1 LKVIIVMPTK
11 SINSQGIR
19 TEAVGESVA
28 ESVPESVALSPVS
41 ASRIAVSVCVT
52 QYAGEARTVMGA
64 AESGLGM
71 STGWIAFQPG

>member
-1 LKVIIVMPTK
+1 MPTK

-28 ESVPESVALSPVS
+28 ESVAVSPVS

>member
-1 LKVIIVMPTK
+1 LKLIIVMPTK

-19 TEAVGESVA
+19 TEAVGESVG
-28 ESVPESVALSPVS
+28 ESVAVSPVS
-41 ASRIAVSVCVT
+41 ASRIAVSVCVS

>member
-19 TEAVGESVA
+19 TEAVGESV
-28 ESVPESVALSPVS
+28 PESVAVSPVS
-41 ASRIAVSVCVT
+41 ASLIAFSVCVT